1 MFVNLFKIIPEYLNR
16 CVCAVGSGDMF
27 VGREGDGG
35 LGIDFADDIEPVLR
49 VIKSSI
55 IVVEELNSPKE
66 FDE

>member
-1 MFVNLFKIIPEYLNR
+1 
-16 CVCAVGSGDMF
+16 MF